1 MSDEEDLLIDRD
13 EYLANGVHIGTKA
26 QHKDMEKYIFHVKKN
41 QLAVLNLEDTD
52 NRIRKAASLLAN
64 YEPEDILVVGR
75 KDEAQLPV
83 RALSKALGTQKIDGR
98 FMPGTL
104 TNPQSENFVE
114 PEIVLVTDPETDAQA
129 IQEARDTKVPVIA
142 VADSENSLEDIDLV
156 IPANNKG
163 QNALGM
169 VFYLLAQ
176 ETTKERGNDF
186 NYELQDFQPEVE
198 RVEEDEETEQE

>member
-1 MSDEEDLLIDRD
+1 MSDEEDLLVDRD

-52 NRIRKAASLLAN
+52 NRIRKAASLLTD
-64 YEPEDILVVGR
+64 YGPEDVLVVGR
-75 KDEAQLPV
+75 KEEAQLPV
-83 RALSKALGTQKIDGR
+83 RKFSEALGTQKVDGR

-114 PEIVLVTDPETDAQA
+114 PDLVLVTDPETDAQA
-129 IQEARDTKVPVIA
+129 VQEARDTKVPVIA

-163 QNALGM
+163 KNALGM
-169 VFYLLAQ
+169 VFFLLAQ
-176 ETTKERGNDF
+176 QYFEETGGEFD
-186 NYELQDFQPEVE
+186 YELGDFQPEVE
-198 RVEEDEETEQE
+198 RAEEDEEEE

>member
-1 MSDEEDLLIDRD
+1 MSDEEDLLVDRD

-26 QHKDMEKYIFHVKKN
+26 QHKDMEEYIFHVKKN
-41 QLAVLNLEDTD
+41 QLAVLNLEKTD
-52 NRIRKAASLLAN
+52 ERIRKAAGLLSN
-64 YEPEDILVVGR
+64 YDPEDILVVGR
-75 KDEAQLPV
+75 KEEAQLPV
-83 RALSKALGTQKIDGR
+83 RKFSEALGTKKVDGR

-129 IQEARDTKVPVIA
+129 VQEARDTKVPVIA

-163 QNALGM
+163 KNALGM
-169 VFYLLAQ
+169 VFFLLAQ
-176 ETTKERGNDF
+176 ETMDEYGEDF
-186 NYELQDFQPEVE
+186 DYELEDFQPEVE
-198 RVEEDEETEQE
+198 RAEDEEEEE

>member
-52 NRIRKAASLLAN
+52 KRIRKAAGLLAD
-64 YEPEDILVVGR
+64 YDPEDILVVGR
-75 KDEAQLPV
+75 KEEAQLPV
-83 RALSKALGTQKIDGR
+83 RKFSEAIGTKKVDGR

-129 IQEARDTKVPVIA
+129 VQEARDTKVPVVA

-163 QNALGM
+163 NNALGT

-176 ETTKERGNDF
+176 ETKKERGEDLD
-186 NYELQDFQPEVE
+186 YELDDFQPEVE
-198 RVEEDEETEQE
+198 RVEDDEDEEE

>member
-1 MSDEEDLLIDRD
+1 MGDEEDLLVDRD

-26 QHKDMEKYIFHVKKN
+26 QHKDMEEYIFHVKKN

-52 NRIRKAASLLAN
+52 QRIRKAAKMLAN
-64 YEPEDILVVGR
+64 YDPEDILVVGR
-75 KDEAQLPV
+75 KEEAQLPV
-83 RALSKALGTQKIDGR
+83 RKLSEALGTMKVDGR

-114 PEIVLVTDPETDAQA
+114 PELVVITDPETDSQVV
-129 IQEARDTKVPVIA
+129 QEARDTKIPVIA

-163 QNALGM
+163 KNALGM

-176 ETTKERGNDF
+176 QYFEQTDEDF
-186 NYELQDFQPEVE
+186 DYELSDFQPEQE
-198 RVEEDEETEQE
+198 RTEDEDKE